1 MGLSTWYARRG
12 AGGAGRPRSAPL
24 ALATLL
30 ERDDLA
36 PRLDVGKILGQLFGD
51 AEQALAPLHLAP
63 YVVRT
68 HARRN
73 PQHDEIVDEVGAL
86 AHDCVAVAVHGVD
99 DDLDRLFG
107 ELLGHLGAASTQQ
120 AGRTRSRRIRLLGG
134 RYGVIQPVDRITH
147 TQTITRLAV
156 YCVNNVIMPLDLG
169 VTSPDCLSTLV
180 HRRNPS
186 GGASPATTSRP
197 LVPPGSVRGVVTVRS
212 GSVTIRGAVVAIA
225 AIWPVRIVVPPVV
238 AAGLLI
244 GDDAANGA
252 GNGAKGP
259 RRRGVAAPIVPI
271 MALACAQFIGAGSDD
286 ARLQR
291 CLGGTGGRRQRSHRQ
306 QRQGGCGGQHGVG
319 NTHDPV
325 LSRPPRGSWVM
336 NSEGPKR
343 FQPATEPDGE
353 VMQSGRAGPIRARST
368 GWRCRQRPPC

>member
-1 MGLSTWYARRG
+1 MMRLISDDGWDCPRGTPG

-24 ALATLL
+24 ALTTLL

-51 AEQALAPLHLAP
+51 AEQALAPLHLTP
-63 YVVRT
+63 HVLRT

-134 RYGVIQPVDRITH
+134 GYGVIQPVDRITH

-169 VTSPDCLSTLV
+169 VTSPDCLSALV
-180 HRRNPS
+180 HPPQSS
-186 GGASPATTSRP
+186 GGASPGTTSGPWYRR
-197 LVPPGSVRGVVTVRS
+197 VSKGCSNCTERIRNHKGRRS
-212 GSVTIRGAVVAIA
+212 SHSRHMARTDSS
-225 AIWPVRIVVPPVV
+225 
-238 AAGLLI
+238 AAGSSC
-244 GDDAANGA
+244 
-252 GNGAKGP
+252 GP
-259 RRRGVAAPIVPI
+259 VDRR
-271 MALACAQFIGAGSDD
+271 
-286 ARLQR
+286 
-291 CLGGTGGRRQRSHRQ
+291 
-306 QRQGGCGGQHGVG
+306 
-319 NTHDPV
+319 
-325 LSRPPRGSWVM
+325 
-336 NSEGPKR
+336 
-343 FQPATEPDGE
+343 
-353 VMQSGRAGPIRARST
+353 
-368 GWRCRQRPPC
+368 